1 MNLEKTYEPSS
12 FEEKIYQLWEKS
24 GAFSPKHRGSD
35 QYYSVVM
42 PPPNANANLH
52 IGYEL
57 TAALE
62 AFTSVNQT
70 FIPHFFK
77 GIVGL
82 RNYFF
87 V

>member
-62 AFTSVNQT
+62 DITVRY
-70 FIPHFFK
+70 HRMK
-77 GIVGL
+77 GKSTLLLPGADHAGIS
-82 RNYFF
+82 
-87 V
+87 